1 MSERRGENEQQHNQQ
16 YDAFEESSSQQAL
29 ALTLPSEARSRGS
42 FEYDSE
48 VLESPV
54 EVMAS
59 FAQNSVRRLRG
70 AVVRLIRERTMER
83 QGTSV
88 EPIQHQDIAL
98 SSTTIRLAQKLDRI
112 PTDQECRDFAEFVR
126 ESLVTE
132 SSSLREIDLVEVIRS
147 PVQDISPWS
156 TEGVCK
162 VEWVF
167 SVVTEGL

>member
-1 MSERRGENEQQHNQQ
+1 
-16 YDAFEESSSQQAL
+16 
-29 ALTLPSEARSRGS
+29 
-42 FEYDSE
+42 
-48 VLESPV
+48 
-54 EVMAS
+54 MAS

-83 QGTSV
+83 QAGTSV